1 MKPERWS
8 QIERLL
14 DAALE
19 LPSEGRAAFLDK
31 ACAGDAELRKE
42 LDALLTSD
50 DGAHSFLE
58 QPALEVA
65 ARVLV
70 DQKDLILGRTIGHY
84 KIISR
89 VGAGGMGEVY
99 LAKDTRL
106 DRQVAL
112 KILAS
117 GLAADRQRMQRFVQE
132 AKTASALNHPNILT
146 IYEIREAEGQLFIV
160 TEFIDGMTLRER
172 LRSGLDIDDALDIAT
187 QAASALA
194 ATHKVHIIHR
204 DIKPENLMIR
214 KDDGLVKVLD
224 FGLAKM
230 IESRQPVDSVF
241 DTALIVNTGPG
252 VVIGTVAYMS
262 PEQARGE
269 TVDERTDIWSLGVV
283 LYEMIA
289 GCSPF
294 VAGTS
299 HEILSAILSKDTAP
313 PLTRYSH
320 IVPERLEEIVE
331 KALTKNKEE
340 RYQTSKDL
348 LIDLKRLQ
356 QTLQLKAA
364 SKRSASVHRGS
375 PPTEPHRLIGDS
387 GKLKFVEQPTS
398 SAEYIVNQ
406 IKSNKRPVLAS
417 LALLLVIVAS
427 TFVYFLRN
435 RQTATPAQPDI
446 KSLAVLPLK
455 SLDTN
460 DNYLGWGIADAVIRR
475 ISQTGKVIVRPTS
488 AVRRYLSEETD
499 ALSAAKQLGVDSVLE
514 GTVQRGN
521 DQLRITVNLL
531 RVSDGASLWA
541 DSFDM
546 RITDIFTIQD
556 TISQQV
562 ASRLQLKL
570 SVEQQAHLDKR
581 YTSNSEAYEYYVKGR
596 TNLEGITT
604 SIGDRQAI
612 DAAIAYFKKAIE
624 LDPKYALA
632 YAKLGYAYT
641 WIANFNDPD
650 NLVWIALAQQA
661 LSRAESLDPQL
672 AEIHSARFEYY
683 FSKYGG
689 WDLAQAAREARQA
702 VALDPSVGHLELGT
716 IYDHLGLDEA
726 TGLREFQRAV
736 EIDPTNTFAQGRL
749 VESYKLYGKFNES
762 NELSRRYFG
771 ESYAPALVGMGHFEE
786 AGSLLEASVK
796 KDAGDLVNRSYLA
809 LVLALK
815 GQHQN
820 AEEALPAILQQ
831 ARNNRAYHHITY
843 NIACVYALAGKTGE
857 AVKWLRTTAERGM
870 PNLPMFN
877 RDPHLHLIR
886 NEPSFIQFMAEMQ
899 KLWDKHKK
907 EFEKPGS

>member
-19 LPSEGRAAFLDK
+19 LPSERRAAFLDR

-42 LDALLTSD
+42 LEALLASD
-50 DGAHSFLE
+50 DGTHSFLG
-58 QPALEVA
+58 QPALELA

-70 DQKDLILGRTIGHY
+70 DQKDLILGRTIGRY

-99 LAKDTRL
+99 LARDTKL

-117 GLAADRQRMQRFVQE
+117 GLAGDRQRMQRFVQE

-146 IYEIREAEGQLFIV
+146 VYEIGEAEGQLFIV

-172 LRSGLDIDDALDIAT
+172 LRAGLDIDDALDIAT

-194 ATHKVHIIHR
+194 ASHKVHIIHR

-224 FGLAKM
+224 FGLAKI
-230 IESRQPVDSVF
+230 IESRQPADSVV

-299 HEILSAILSKDTAP
+299 HEILSAILSKDPAP
-313 PLTRYSH
+313 PLTRYSSM
-320 IVPERLEEIVE
+320 VPERLEEIVE

-356 QTLQLKAA
+356 QNLQLKAV
-364 SKRSASVHRGS
+364 SKGSASVDRGS
-375 PPTEPHRLIGDS
+375 PPTEPDRLIGDS
-387 GKLKFVEQPTS
+387 DLKLVEQPTS

-406 IKSNKRPVLAS
+406 IKSNKRAALAS

-427 TFVYFLRN
+427 TFIYFLRI
-435 RQTATPAQPDI
+435 RQTAAPAQPEI

-460 DNYLGWGIADAVIRR
+460 DNHLGWGIADAVIRR

-521 DQLRITVNLL
+521 DQLRVTVNLL

-546 RITDIFTIQD
+546 RIADIFTIQD

-570 SVEQQAHLDKR
+570 SVEQQAHLNKR

-604 SIGDRQAI
+604 SIGDRKAI

-632 YAKLGYAYT
+632 YARLAYAYT

-650 NLVWIALAQQA
+650 NLVWIELAQQA

-683 FSKYGG
+683 FSKYGD
-689 WDLAQAAREARQA
+689 WDLAQALREARQA
-702 VALDPSVGHLELGT
+702 VVSDPSVGHLELGT

-726 TGLREFQRAV
+726 TGLKEFQRAV

-749 VESYKLYGKFNES
+749 VESYNLYGRFNES

-771 ESYAPALVGMGHFEE
+771 ESYAPALIGMGHFDE
-786 AGSLLEASVK
+786 AGPLLEASVK
-796 KDAGDLVNRSYLA
+796 KNPGDLVNRSYLA
-809 LVLALK
+809 LILALK

-820 AEEALPAILQQ
+820 AEEAIPAILQQ
-831 ARNNRAYHHITY
+831 ARNNRAY
-843 NIACVYALAGKTGE
+843 
-857 AVKWLRTTAERGM
+857 
-870 PNLPMFN
+870 
-877 RDPHLHLIR
+877 
-886 NEPSFIQFMAEMQ
+886 
-899 KLWDKHKK
+899 
-907 EFEKPGS
+907 